1 MHHTLGR
8 RVVTRLAA
16 IAAAAGLVACVT
28 VGRDFPAKQVAKLHI
43 GTTTREQVRTLFGT
57 PWRTGVEDGQS
68 TWTYGHYH
76 YALLGNTQTRD
87 LVVRFDEH
95 DVVASYTFNSTDPN
109 DAPR

>member
-1 MHHTLGR
+1 MHYTHKR
-8 RVVTRLAA
+8 RFVGVL
-16 IAAAAGLVACVT
+16 AAAATAALLVACVT
-28 VGRDFPAKQVAKLHI
+28 VGRDFPATQVARLSI
-43 GTTTREQVRTLFGT
+43 GTTTQEQVRGLFGT
-57 PWRTGVEDGQS
+57 PWRTGVEDGQR

-95 DVVASYTFNSTDPN
+95 GVLASYTFNSTNPD

>member
-1 MHHTLGR
+1 MHRRPQRRFLSTL
-8 RVVTRLAA
+8 
-16 IAAAAGLVACVT
+16 AAAAAAALLAGCVT

-43 GTTTREQVRTLFGT
+43 GTTTQEQVRGLFGT
-57 PWRTGVEDGQS
+57 PWRTGVEDGQR

-76 YALLGNTQTRD
+76 YTLLGNTQTRD

-95 DVVASYTFNSTDPN
+95 NVVASYSFNSTNPD